1 MFGFNDMIFDLKNN
15 QGYVYAYI
23 VFQVVDGENKLSKTG
38 EYLFINGFWVHE
50 SHREYTKAILTH
62 FIQRLFNHEETKNLA
77 WVYWERDKNG
87 KIIRFPAW
95 KFVKRFLKIDIK

>member
-1 MFGFNDMIFDLKNN
+1 MIFDLTNN
-15 QGYVYAYI
+15 EGYVYAYI
-23 VFQVVDGENKLSKTG
+23 VFQVVDKDSKLSKEG

-50 SHREYTKAILTH
+50 NHRGQTKEILAH
-62 FIQRLFNHEETKNLA
+62 FIRKLFNHEETKNLA

-95 KFVKRFLKIDIK
+95 KFVKRFLKIDTNIGE